1 MIQTN
6 HGFLATPD
14 ASVFATLIT
23 QPTSSSRTRPA
34 PSSNQQASSSNQPME
49 IVEPEIVPMET
60 VNLSKQNVYAE
71 TGTPEGPKK
80 RGRKRKGD
88 DVSMVKNI
96 FKNPFIQKQ

>member
-1 MIQTN
+1 
-6 HGFLATPD
+6 
-14 ASVFATLIT
+14 
-23 QPTSSSRTRPA
+23 
-34 PSSNQQASSSNQPME
+34 
-49 IVEPEIVPMET
+49 MET

-80 RGRKRKGD
+80 RGRQRKGD